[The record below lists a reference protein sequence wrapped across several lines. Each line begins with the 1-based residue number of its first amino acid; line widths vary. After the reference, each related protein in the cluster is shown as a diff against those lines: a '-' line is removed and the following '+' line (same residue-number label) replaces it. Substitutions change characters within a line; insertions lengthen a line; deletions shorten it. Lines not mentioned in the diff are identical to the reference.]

1 MWFDCYAIK
10 SCTCGIYITFS
21 FQLPVL
27 PRNVQVLAA
36 ERRTPPFVYIKQQY
50 TWNVLWMYN
59 LYCETS
65 NLFFSVSS
73 STMECSS
80 FCCCECNSSAC
91 LSNNNHVHEMIICT
105 PSVLWNNFK
114 SHFFLTCWTFVSR
127 LLAYNCLFTILISYS
142 RKLLVLKKYRFLYT
156 SSWAL

>member
-1 MWFDCYAIK
+1 MYVVWLIRNQVMHMWYTSPFL
-10 SCTCGIYITFS
+10 FS
-21 FQLPVL
+21 FQFYPGMFKFSLL
-27 PRNVQVLAA
+27 REELLLLS
-36 ERRTPPFVYIKQQY
+36 IKQQY

-80 FCCCECNSSAC
+80 FCCCECNSSSC

-114 SHFFLTCWTFVSR
+114 SQFFLTCWTFVFG
-127 LLAYNCLFTILISYS
+127 LLAYNCLFIILISI
-142 RKLLVLKKYRFLYT
+142 LENC
-156 SSWAL
+156 